1 MYALLSDYTNLV
13 KSCTGIYGKVFLLLI
28 VFASQ
33 SFYAEGVLVFATE
46 LQIGFFLVLILGF
59 ITVLI
64 KLISQK
70 RQKNE

>member
-46 LQIGFFLVLILGF
+46 LQIGFFWF
-59 ITVLI
+59 
-64 KLISQK
+64 
-70 RQKNE
+70 

>member
-1 MYALLSDYTNLV
+1 MA
-13 KSCTGIYGKVFLLLI
+13 KF
-28 VFASQ
+28 FASQ
-33 SFYAEGVLVFATE
+33 SFYADGVLVFATE

>member
-1 MYALLSDYTNLV
+1 MYALLSDYTNLG

-46 LQIGFFLVLILGF
+46 LQIGFFWFWFWDLSRSWSNWFPKSGKK
-59 ITVLI
+59 T
-64 KLISQK
+64 S
-70 RQKNE
+70 